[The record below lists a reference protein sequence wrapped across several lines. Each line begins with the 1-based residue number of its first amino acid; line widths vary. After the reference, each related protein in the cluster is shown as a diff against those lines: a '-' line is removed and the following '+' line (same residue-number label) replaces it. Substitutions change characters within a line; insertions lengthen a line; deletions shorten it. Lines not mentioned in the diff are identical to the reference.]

1 MLAIMTNY
9 FQAMHIKNLL
19 EHKKT
24 TFFLAVFWTLLIAIL
39 CLISFKKLP
48 TVKIGGADKYVH
60 FTFHLV
66 FTLLWVIYFKSS
78 NFSRIIIK
86 ALIGSIIYGI
96 LIEFAQELFTTT
108 RKADILDVLANT
120 SGALTAILLIYF
132 IKKISPKKV

>member
-1 MLAIMTNY
+1 MLAIITNY

-19 EHKKT
+19 GHKKA
-24 TFFLAVFWTLLIAIL
+24 TFFLAVFWTLLIATL

-60 FTFHLV
+60 FTFHFI
-66 FTLLWVIYFKSS
+66 FTILWITYFKSS
-78 NFSRIIIK
+78 NYTRSVLK
-86 ALIGSIIYGI
+86 ALLASVLYGI

-120 SGALTAILLIYF
+120 SGALTAVLLIN
-132 IKKISPKKV
+132 IKKKLFQKKE